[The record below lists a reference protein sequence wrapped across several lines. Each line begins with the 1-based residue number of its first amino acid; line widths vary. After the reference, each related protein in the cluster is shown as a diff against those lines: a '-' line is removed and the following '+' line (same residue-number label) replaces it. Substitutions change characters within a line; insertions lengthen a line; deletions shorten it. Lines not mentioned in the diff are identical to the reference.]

1 MRGHPLDR
9 RLRHALGSTLIAV
22 ITAGCA
28 AAGEATPNPS
38 SAVEVTIATA
48 AGDRLAFEPAEVSV
62 PSAGTLTIT
71 FHNGSSL
78 AHNLVFTSG
87 ISVSTGSIVEPG
99 TIERLSVAP
108 LRPGRYRFVC
118 TIHEGMAGSLVV
130 EGATAL
136 R

>member
-1 MRGHPLDR
+1 M
-9 RLRHALGSTLIAV
+9 RHALGSTVIAV
-22 ITAGCA
+22 ATAGCA
-28 AAGEATPNPS
+28 LAGEATPNPS
-38 SAVEVTIATA
+38 SVVEVTIATA
-48 AGDRLAFEPAEVSV
+48 AGDRLAFEPDEVSV

-71 FHNGSSL
+71 FRNGSSL

-87 ISVSTGSIVEPG
+87 ISLSTGSIVEPG

-130 EGATAL
+130 ESATAL

>member
-1 MRGHPLDR
+1 
-9 RLRHALGSTLIAV
+9 LRQALGSTLIAV

-28 AAGEATPNPS
+28 DAGEATPSQS

-48 AGDRLAFEPAEVSV
+48 AGDRLAFEPAEISV
-62 PSAGTLTIT
+62 PSANTLTIT

-87 ISVSTGSIVEPG
+87 ISVSTDSIVEPG

-108 LRPGRYRFVC
+108 LKVGRYRFVC
-118 TIHEGMAGSLVV
+118 TIHEGMTGLLVV
-130 EGATAL
+130 EGTTAL

>member
-1 MRGHPLDR
+1 VL
-9 RLRHALGSTLIAV
+9 AV
-22 ITAGCA
+22 ITAGCGL
-28 AAGEATPNPS
+28 AGEATHSPPA
-38 SAVEVTIATA
+38 AVEVTIATA

-62 PSAGTLTIT
+62 PSAGGLTIT

-87 ISVSTGSIVEPG
+87 IGVASDTIVEPG
-99 TIERLSVAP
+99 TEERLSVAP

-130 EGATAL
+130 EGVTAL

>member
-1 MRGHPLDR
+1 M
-9 RLRHALGSTLIAV
+9 AV

-28 AAGEATPNPS
+28 TAGEATPNPS

-48 AGDRLAFEPAEVSV
+48 AGERLAFEPAEVSV

-71 FHNGSSL
+71 FHNGSAL

-87 ISVSTGSIVEPG
+87 MSVSTGSIVEPG
-99 TIERLSVAP
+99 TIERLSVSP

>member
-1 MRGHPLDR
+1 VRGHPLDR
-9 RLRHALGSTLIAV
+9 RLRTALGSTAIAV
-22 ITAGCA
+22 ATAGCGV
-28 AAGEATPNPS
+28 AGEATPNPS

-62 PSAGTLTIT
+62 PSAGMLTIT
-71 FHNGSSL
+71 FHNGSSV

-130 EGATAL
+130 DGPSAV